1 MQSRFQIFAC
11 LATLV
16 ALFAGRDDADAAE
29 QEVDSSN
36 ASTAVLYTDG
46 SIIRWA
52 EDDQNDHR

>member
-16 ALFAGRDDADAAE
+16 ALVGRDDADAAE
-29 QEVDSSN
+29 KEVDSSN